1 MLNTKTMLAVLFA
14 VTTVVFAGL
23 AAYLSFKKEGN
34 ANNKKAENIASEER
48 MHVIVH
54 ELRAPIT
61 AIKGAASLLLS
72 KSIGEAER
80 DKMFHVVFDSS
91 REMLARISEILE
103 SAKVEEG
110 KFAIKKVK
118 SDLSVII
125 KEHID
130 VFSYAAKEKG
140 ITLIFEPTDISQFY
154 FDPGRIGQVIN
165 NLISNS

>member
-1 MLNTKTMLAVLFA
+1 MVWFFALTTAVF
-14 VTTVVFAGL
+14 VGL
-23 AAYLSFKKEGN
+23 AAYLSFKREWN
-34 ANNKKAENIASEER
+34 ASNKKAEDIASEER
-48 MHVIVH
+48 VHVIVH

-80 DKMFHVVFDSS
+80 DKMLHIIFDSS
-91 REMLARISEILE
+91 REMLARISEILD
-103 SAKVEEG
+103 SAKVEQG

-140 ITLIFEPTDISQFY
+140 IA
-154 FDPGRIGQVIN
+154 
-165 NLISNS
+165 